1 MARFCEKHMARATLT
16 LKSYRDGTEYD
27 LCATC
32 EKELSE
38 ILYGKSK
45 FSDNGIKLIDDAI
58 DDLKPGQSQVF
69 ESADELIKEL
79 NKVDHGR
86 KRVTGRPKTVKK

>member
-32 EKELSE
+32 EDELSE
-38 ILYGKSK
+38 ILNGKSE
-45 FSDNGIKLIDDAI
+45 L
-58 DDLKPGQSQVF
+58 LQV
-69 ESADELIKEL
+69 KEIQEV
-79 NKVDHGR
+79 KRGR
-86 KRVTGRPKTVKK
+86 KPKN